1 MEYFLSVV
9 RDNYANFSGRA
20 RRAEYWYFALF
31 YTIIYVLLYLVGRL
45 VGHDAGGQ
53 LLAGLFS
60 LALLLPSIGVAIRRL
75 HDTNRSGW
83 FLFLLLIPLI
93 GAIILLVFYC
103 QDSDVSDNQYG
114 PNPKLAVVAAA

>member
-9 RDNYANFSGRA
+9 RDNYANFNGRA
-20 RRAEYWYFALF
+20 RRAEYWYFTLF
-31 YTIIYVLLYLVGRL
+31 YIIIYLLLYLVGRL
-45 VGHDAGGQ
+45 VGHDAGGR

-75 HDTNRSGW
+75 HDTDRSGW
-83 FLFLLLIPLI
+83 FLFLALIPLI

-103 QDSDVSDNQYG
+103 QDSDVGDNQYG
-114 PNPKLAVVAAA
+114 PNPKLAVAAI